1 MRKKKE
7 KESDAAVL
15 ARLRKELAK
24 PHLAKSVRE
33 NATKKQIA
41 SWNAGTGGRK
51 LSRYAGRV
59 SETAMTRRQQ
69 RSFQPA
75 MFLSKMGAKSV
86 IALFREGQ
94 AICSQGEAGKQV
106 FYIEKG
112 QVKVTVRSKRDKE
125 TVLAILHRG
134 DYLGAGCMTGQAHLT
149 ATATALTRCR
159 ILVIEKK
166 EMMRALHNG
175 HEFSDHFI
183 GCLLGRNIRIEQD
196 LIDQHLCSCEER
208 LARALLLIAR
218 YDKIRKPTAVIPKIT
233 QETLGG
239 LIGSTRS
246 RVCHFMNKFKKL
258 GYIEYGERLRVHNSS
273 LSGVLKDSIFTDLL
287 ASRPN

>member
-1 MRKKKE
+1 
-7 KESDAAVL
+7 
-15 ARLRKELAK
+15 
-24 PHLAKSVRE
+24 
-33 NATKKQIA
+33 
-41 SWNAGTGGRK
+41 
-51 LSRYAGRV
+51 
-59 SETAMTRRQQ
+59 MTRRSQK
-69 RSFQPA
+69 SFHPA
-75 MFLSKMGAKSV
+75 VFLAKMGAKSV

-94 AICSQGEAGKQV
+94 AISLQGDEGKEV

-112 QVKVTVRSKRDKE
+112 QVKLAVRSKRGKE
-125 TVLAILHRG
+125 TVLAILQRG
-134 DYLGAGCMTGQAHLT
+134 DYLGAGCMTGQAFRT
-149 ATATALTRCR
+149 ATATAVTRCR

-166 EMMRALHNG
+166 EMTRALHNG

-183 GCLLGRNIRIEQD
+183 ACLLGRNIRIEED

-218 YDKIRKPTAVIPKIT
+218 YDKIRKPTAVIPKIS
-233 QETLGG
+233 QKTLGG

-246 RVCHFMNKFKKL
+246 RVCYFMNKFKKL

-273 LSGVLKDSIFTDLL
+273 LSGILKDSIFSDLH

>member
-1 MRKKKE
+1 
-7 KESDAAVL
+7 
-15 ARLRKELAK
+15 
-24 PHLAKSVRE
+24 
-33 NATKKQIA
+33 
-41 SWNAGTGGRK
+41 
-51 LSRYAGRV
+51 
-59 SETAMTRRQQ
+59 MTRRRQ

-75 MFLSKMGAKSV
+75 VFLAKMGAKSV

-94 AICSQGEAGKQV
+94 TISSQGDAGKEV

-112 QVKVTVRSKRDKE
+112 HVKLTVKSKRNKE

-134 DYLGAGCMTGQAHLT
+134 NYLGAGCMTGQAFRT
-149 ATATALTRCR
+149 ETATALTRCT

-166 EMMRALHNG
+166 EMTRALHNG

-183 GCLLGRNIRIEQD
+183 ACLLGRNIRIEQD

-218 YDKIRKPTAVIPKIT
+218 YDKIRKPTAVIPKIS

-239 LIGSTRS
+239 LIGSARS
-246 RVCHFMNKFKKL
+246 RVCYFMNKFKKL

-273 LSGVLKDSIFTDLL
+273 LRDVLKDSIFSDLR
-287 ASRPN
+287 AYRPN